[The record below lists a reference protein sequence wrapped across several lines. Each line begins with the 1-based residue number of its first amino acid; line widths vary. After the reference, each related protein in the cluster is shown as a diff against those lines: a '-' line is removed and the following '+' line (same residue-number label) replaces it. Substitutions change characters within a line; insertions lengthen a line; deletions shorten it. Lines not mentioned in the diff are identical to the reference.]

1 MDRNR
6 PRVTV
11 PADAVLPRFS
21 RRTALRLAAAAG
33 LGASAIAPL
42 VTRVDRAVA
51 AQEPTPGGDL
61 IATYNAE
68 PPSLDPHLSPAF
80 LTSRVTE
87 LVYNGLV
94 RYNATFVVEPDLA
107 AGWTV
112 SEDQL
117 SYTFEL
123 RPDVRFHNG
132 RALTADDVV
141 YSFERILNE
150 SDTNRSDLL
159 GSVDTVIAADEEHV
173 VFTLNAP
180 YAPFLANLAT
190 PGMYVVAEEV
200 VAEHGGLDTV
210 AMGTGPFTF
219 EEWTPNGHITLVK
232 NPAYFETDLPYLD
245 SITLQFLPEESDRL
259 DAVRGGQ
266 AHQAVLHDP
275 ASRDALAKD
284 DSVRII
290 DVPELNFHVIGFKTS
305 QPPFD
310 DIRVRQAISLVVD
323 RQQLIDTTTLGH
335 GEIAGPIPPAL
346 TDWAL
351 PTDELPFYEIDVERA
366 KALLAEAGYTE
377 GFSATIMTSPA
388 YQQMVSDAQI
398 VQAQLRAIGIELEIE
413 QEPWDVYVDRW
424 LNRDFEM
431 YSGINGQFSD
441 DPDYSLYPALHTG
454 GPWNVSEF
462 SNPDVDR
469 LLDAGRTT
477 QDAVTRKDI
486 YDQLQHLLA
495 EQAPLLWTYSG
506 MISDAVSTRLNG
518 YVVLP
523 NESRASLRQS
533 WLATED

>member
-1 MDRNR
+1 MDCHQPSAAELAN
-6 PRVTV
+6 
-11 PADAVLPRFS
+11 AALPHFS
-21 RRTALRLAAAAG
+21 RRAVLRLATAAG
-33 LGASAIAPL
+33 LGATAIAPL
-42 VTRVDRAVA
+42 ATRVDRAVA
-51 AQEPTPGGDL
+51 AQAPAPGGDL

-94 RYNATFVVEPDLA
+94 RYDATFVVEPDLA

-112 SEDQL
+112 SDDQL

-159 GSVDTVIAADEEHV
+159 GSVARVTAADDEHI
-173 VFTLNAP
+173 VFILNTP

-200 VAEHGGLDTV
+200 VAEHGSLDTV
-210 AMGTGPFTF
+210 AIGSGPFMF
-219 EEWTPNGHITLVK
+219 EEWAPNGHITLVR
-232 NPAYFETDLPYLD
+232 NPDYFEADLPYLD

-259 DAVRGGQ
+259 DAVRGAQ
-266 AHQAVLHDP
+266 AHQAVLRDP
-275 ASRDALAKD
+275 ASREALAND
-284 DSVRII
+284 DSVRIV
-290 DVPELNFHVIGFKTS
+290 DVPDLNFHVIGFKTS

-310 DIRVRQAISLVVD
+310 DVRVRQAISLAVD
-323 RQQLIDTTTLGH
+323 RQELIDTTAFGI

-351 PTDELPFYEIDVERA
+351 PTDELPFYESDVERA
-366 KALLAEAGYTE
+366 RALLAEAGYAE

-388 YQQMVSDAQI
+388 YQEMVSDAQI
-398 VQAQLRAIGIELEIE
+398 VQTRLRAIGIELEIE
-413 QEPWDVYVDRW
+413 QEAWDVYVDRW

-431 YSGINGQFSD
+431 YSGINSQFSD

-477 QDAVTRKDI
+477 LDAVARKDV
-486 YDQLQHLLA
+486 YDQLQRLLA

-506 MISDAVSTRLNG
+506 MITDAVSTRLNG

-523 NESRASLRQS
+523 NESRASLRES
-533 WLATED
+533 WLAAED